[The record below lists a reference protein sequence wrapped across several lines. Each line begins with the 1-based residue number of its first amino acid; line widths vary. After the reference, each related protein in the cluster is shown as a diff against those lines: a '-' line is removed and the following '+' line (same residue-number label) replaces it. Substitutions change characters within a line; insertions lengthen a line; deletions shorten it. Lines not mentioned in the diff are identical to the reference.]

1 MKFVQA
7 VILTV
12 IVGAASAAVNNEP
25 ASAAAIERQRQ
36 LGAQPTVGQV
46 RRLTA
51 ADVNVSES
59 LLLCVC

>member
-36 LGAQPTVGQV
+36 LGAQPTGQV